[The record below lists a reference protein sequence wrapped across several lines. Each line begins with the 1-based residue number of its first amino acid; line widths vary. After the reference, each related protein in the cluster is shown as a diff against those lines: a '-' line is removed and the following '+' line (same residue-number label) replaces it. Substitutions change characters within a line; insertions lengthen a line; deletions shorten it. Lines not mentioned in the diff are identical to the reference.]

1 MSEPLLQV
9 KDVSKTFEL
18 GGMPW
23 QRRQLRAVDHV
34 DLAIQPGRTLGIVGE
49 SGSGKSTLCRIILG
63 LIAPS
68 TGEIL
73 FKGQAL
79 KARSASEMRA
89 VRRQM
94 QAVFQN
100 AASAFNP
107 RQTVRDVLLAPLE
120 VHEIGSKQ
128 TRLETVNEA
137 LAHVGLDTGMLDRHP
152 HALSGGQRQRVAIAR
167 AIILRPSL
175 IIADEPTSALDVS
188 VQAKILN
195 LFKQIQ
201 RELGLTY
208 LFVSHN
214 LGVIRYVSDDVAVMY
229 LGQIVEA
236 GPIER
241 VFASPQHPYTRA
253 LLNAIPQT
261 DPSKRQRDLP
271 ILGELPNAYAM
282 PSGCRFHSR
291 CPFAMPECATV
302 QPRLFDLGDG
312 HRAACLLHDA
322 KHANSAP
329 EWVRHLDARPDSDN
343 RSLAKDP
350 KGSSTQRP
358 TR

>member
-1 MSEPLLQV
+1 MSEALLQV
-9 KDVSKTFEL
+9 KAVSKTFEL
-18 GGMPW
+18 GGLPW
-23 QRRQLRAVDHV
+23 RKRQLRAVDQV
-34 DLAIQPGRTLGIVGE
+34 DLTIQPGRTLGIVGE

-68 TGEIL
+68 AGEII
-73 FKGQAL
+73 FKGQPL
-79 KARSASEMRA
+79 DIRSGSEMRM

-100 AASAFNP
+100 ASSAFNP
-107 RQTVRDVLLAPLE
+107 RQTVRDVLLAPLQ
-120 VHEIGSKQ
+120 VHGIGSGS
-128 TRLETVNEA
+128 TRLDLVAEA
-137 LAHVGLDTGMLDRHP
+137 LTHVGLDVGMLDRHP

-175 IIADEPTSALDVS
+175 VIADEPTSALDVS

-214 LGVIRYVSDDVAVMY
+214 LGVIRYISDDVAVMY

-271 ILGELPNAYAM
+271 ILGELPNAYEM
-282 PSGCRFHSR
+282 PGGCRFHSR
-291 CPFAMPECATV
+291 CPFALMECAKE
-302 QPRLFDLGDG
+302 QPRLYDLGTS
-312 HRAACLLHDA
+312 HRAACLWHDMRFTS
-322 KHANSAP
+322 NAP
-329 EWVRHLDARPDSDN
+329 EWVTNVAPSVT
-343 RSLAKDP
+343 KE
-350 KGSSTQRP
+350 
-358 TR
+358 

>member
-1 MSEPLLQV
+1 MSEALLQI
-9 KDVSKTFEL
+9 KDVSKAFDL
-18 GGMPW
+18 GGLPW
-23 QRRQLRAVDHV
+23 RKRKLQAVDHV
-34 DLAIQPGRTLGIVGE
+34 DLEIRPGRTLGIVGE

-68 TGEIL
+68 SGEVL
-73 FKGQAL
+73 FKGQSL
-79 KARSASEMRA
+79 SKQSASEMRG

-100 AASAFNP
+100 ASSAFNP

-128 TRLETVNEA
+128 SRLEAVEA
-137 LAHVGLDTGMLDRHP
+137 VIAHVGLDVAMLDRHP

-175 IIADEPTSALDVS
+175 VIADEPTSALDVS

-214 LGVIRYVSDDVAVMY
+214 LGVIRYISDDVAVMY

-236 GPIER
+236 GPIEQ

-271 ILGELPNAYAM
+271 ILGELPNAYEM
-282 PSGCRFHSR
+282 PGGCRFHSR
-291 CPFAMPECATV
+291 CPFALTECAKE
-302 QPRLFDLGDG
+302 QPRLYDLGTS
-312 HRAACLLHDA
+312 HRAACLWHDTRFTS
-322 KHANSAP
+322 NAP
-329 EWVRHLDARPDSDN
+329 EWVTNVAP
-343 RSLAKDP
+343 
-350 KGSSTQRP
+350 
-358 TR
+358 

>member
-1 MSEPLLQV
+1 MSEALLQV
-9 KDVSKTFEL
+9 KAVSKTFEL
-18 GGMPW
+18 GGLPW
-23 QRRQLRAVDHV
+23 RKRQLRAVDQV

-68 TGEIL
+68 AGEIL
-73 FKGQAL
+73 FKGQPL
-79 KARSASEMRA
+79 DIRSGSEMRM

-100 AASAFNP
+100 ASSAFNP
-107 RQTVRDVLLAPLE
+107 RQTVRDVLLAPLQ
-120 VHEIGSKQ
+120 VHGIGSGS
-128 TRLETVNEA
+128 TRLDLVAEA
-137 LAHVGLDTGMLDRHP
+137 LTHVGLDVGMLDRHP

-175 IIADEPTSALDVS
+175 VIADEPTSALDVS

-214 LGVIRYVSDDVAVMY
+214 LGVIRYISDDVAVMY

-271 ILGELPNAYAM
+271 ILGELPNAYEM
-282 PSGCRFHSR
+282 PGGCRFHSR
-291 CPFAMPECATV
+291 CPFAMDDCTTV
-302 QPRLFDLGDG
+302 QPRLYDLSEN
-312 HRAACLLHDA
+312 HRAACLWHDA
-322 KHANSAP
+322 RFASNAP
-329 EWVRHLDARPDSDN
+329 EWVTNVAPSI
-343 RSLAKDP
+343 
-350 KGSSTQRP
+350 T
-358 TR
+358 TE